1 LRQIDGVVDANGGE
15 DILKLVYEPRC
26 HMSVPDD
33 DLNAKSCKMTRG
45 RGTAWMRGILDKP
58 GI

>member
-1 LRQIDGVVDANGGE
+1 LRQIDRVVDAHGGE

-33 DLNAKSCKMTRG
+33 NLSAKRL
-45 RGTAWMRGILDKP
+45 LDD
-58 GI
+58 